1 MSPGVSV
8 ANATLLERVNTRLS
22 ATVRLLCAVLLLL
35 MVVFTVYTV
44 VMRYVFHNPPFWGDT
59 LSVFC
64 NIWVTML
71 GYSLAVRDREDI
83 ALRAFYKVI
92 PPRAGFL
99 LDMVWTAMVF
109 AFGVYLVWFGCGRR
123 NERAGNVLGARRL
136 EEDVSDARHAD
147 RRRSGGDGSRG
158 VDARGHPDPQG
169 QASRARPCRC
179 RSGSHLG
186 PVHGPWIF
194 RVGSK

>member
-1 MSPGVSV
+1 MKPGMSIM
-8 ANATLLERVNTRLS
+8 NAMLLERINTRLS

-44 VMRYVFHNPPFWGDT
+44 VMRYVFQNPPFWGDT

-109 AFGVYLVWFGCGRR
+109 AFGVYLVVKGFKPSPILTSTT
-123 NERAGNVLGARRL
+123 V
-136 EEDVSDARHAD
+136 
-147 RRRSGGDGSRG
+147 
-158 VDARGHPDPQG
+158 
-169 QASRARPCRC
+169 
-179 RSGSHLG
+179 
-186 PVHGPWIF
+186 
-194 RVGSK
+194 

>member
-1 MSPGVSV
+1 MSPPTPRLAG
-8 ANATLLERVNTRLS
+8 TLLERINTRVS
-22 ATVRLLCAVLLLL
+22 ATVRVLCAVLLVL

-83 ALRAFYKVI
+83 ALRAFYKLI

-99 LDMVWTAMVF
+99 LDMVWTTMVL
-109 AFGVYLVWFGCGRR
+109 AFGLYLAWFGWVAASNVPGMFWELGGLKKMYPLLVMPIAGVLVALAASGLILEDILILRGKRPGRD
-123 NERAGNVLGARRL
+123 LGA
-136 EEDVSDARHAD
+136 A
-147 RRRSGGDGSRG
+147 
-158 VDARGHPDPQG
+158 G
-169 QASRARPCRC
+169 QE
-179 RSGSHLG
+179 
-186 PVHGPWIF
+186 VI
-194 RVGSK
+194 

>member
-1 MSPGVSV
+1 MSASTPGV
-8 ANATLLERVNTRLS
+8 ALTLLERINTRLS
-22 ATVRLLCAVLLLL
+22 TVVRFLCAILLVL

-44 VMRYVFHNPPFWGDT
+44 VMRYVFQNPPFWGDT

-83 ALRAFYKVI
+83 ALRGFYKLI

-109 AFGVYLVWFGCGRR
+109 AFGIYLAWFGWVAASNVPGMFW
-123 NERAGNVLGARRL
+123 ELGGLKKTYPMLVMPIAGVLVAMAASSLMLDDILILMGK
-136 EEDVSDARHAD
+136 
-147 RRRSGGDGSRG
+147 RSGRDLAAG
-158 VDARGHPDPQG
+158 G
-169 QASRARPCRC
+169 QE
-179 RSGSHLG
+179 
-186 PVHGPWIF
+186 VI
-194 RVGSK
+194 